1 MSNDKK
7 IIFSMVK
14 VSKETPQ
21 GKQII
26 KDIHLSFYYGA
37 KIGILGLNGAGKS
50 TVMKIIAGIDK
61 SYQGEVVFSPGYK
74 VGYLEQEP
82 ILDENKTVRE
92 IVEEGAKETVDL
104 LKKYDEINNQF
115 MNEEVINN
123 PDKMN
128 ELIELQGKVQEQIDQ
143 VDAWDLDSK
152 LELAMDALRTPDG
165 TTSIKN
171 LSGGERRRVEIARCL
186 ASQPKYILLDEPF
199 AGVDPIAIDE
209 IRELVRELKNR
220 KIGILITDHNVR
232 ETLKI
237 VDRAY
242 IINDGK
248 IIMSGTPDYVIN
260 DQNVRRVYLGDKF
273 AL

>member
-115 MNEEVINN
+115 MDEEVINN

-128 ELIELQGKVQEQIDQ
+128 
-143 VDAWDLDSK
+143 DLLNFKAKYKSK
-152 LELAMDALRTPDG
+152 LTKLTH
-165 TTSIKN
+165 
-171 LSGGERRRVEIARCL
+171 
-186 ASQPKYILLDEPF
+186 
-199 AGVDPIAIDE
+199 
-209 IRELVRELKNR
+209 
-220 KIGILITDHNVR
+220 GI
-232 ETLKI
+232 
-237 VDRAY
+237 
-242 IINDGK
+242 
-248 IIMSGTPDYVIN
+248 
-260 DQNVRRVYLGDKF
+260 
-273 AL
+273 